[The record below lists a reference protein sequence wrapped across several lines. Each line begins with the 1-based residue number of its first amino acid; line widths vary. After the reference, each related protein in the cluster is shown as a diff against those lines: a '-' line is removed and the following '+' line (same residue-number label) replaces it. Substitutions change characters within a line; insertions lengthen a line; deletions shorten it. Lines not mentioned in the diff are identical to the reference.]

1 MSKYMWHIY
10 GNLYD
15 SYIWLPYMLVYEIAI
30 HLIYVVHI
38 WPSPICCHIFV
49 TNMLSYIS
57 KCISAYILKYYKI
70 GRFKYVKIYVA
81 HIWQLIWL
89 IYLTTIYAR
98 IWDSNTF
105 LIYVVHICPS
115 PICCHICLT
124 NMLLYMSKCIS
135 AYILK
140 YYKIGRLKYMWHI
153 YGNLYDYH
161 ICPYMR

>member
-15 SYIWLPYMLVYEIAI
+15 SYIWLPYMPIYEKAIHFLVYEM
-30 HLIYVVHI
+30 IYVVHI
-38 WPSPICCHIFV
+38 CPSPICCHIFL

-81 HIWQLIWL
+81 HIWQLIWP

-98 IWDSNTF
+98 IWDSNNWNWNYMVEVVEKQFITRRRVVWPHLQQLQGF
-105 LIYVVHICPS
+105 L
-115 PICCHICLT
+115 
-124 NMLLYMSKCIS
+124 
-135 AYILK
+135 AQ
-140 YYKIGRLKYMWHI
+140 G
-153 YGNLYDYH
+153 
-161 ICPYMR
+161 